1 MRILIMG
8 LPGSGKTTLAKALAK
23 KLDSALWLNADKL
36 REIHKDWDFS
46 YAGRLRQA
54 TRMRNYAEISEDE
67 VVIADFVCPLPEMRD
82 LFGPDLII
90 WVDTIEAG
98 RFEDTNKVFVAPEKY
113 DLRVHTQDAEYWA
126 EILEGIVHAALPKLE
141 RNCAA

>member
-8 LPGSGKTTLAKALAK
+8 LPGSGKTTLAQALSA

-54 TRMRNYAEISEDE
+54 TRMRRYADISEDE
-67 VVIADFVCPLPEMRD
+67 YVIADFVCPLEEMRAVYE
-82 LFGPDLII
+82 PHITV
-90 WVDTIEAG
+90 WMDTIKSG
-98 RFEDTNKVFVAPEKY
+98 RFEDTNKAFVPPEEY
-113 DLRVHTQDAEYWA
+113 DLRVVDWDAEKWVNLA
-126 EILEGIVHAALPKLE
+126 INQIKAVKSCLG
-141 RNCAA
+141 